1 MKITCNHRVSKHGLP
16 VILADDGS
24 VMSYPAG
31 LAECLYRLRWTRS
44 ELARASGY
52 KSARSIH
59 PFFQGL
65 KFPSAH
71 LLNVLAVALSEK
83 EN

>member
-1 MKITCNHRVSKHGLP
+1 MKITCNHRSSLLGVP
-16 VILADDGS
+16 VILDDSGQ
-24 VMSYPAG
+24 VMEYSEG
-31 LAECLYRLRWTRS
+31 LEEVMYRLRWSRS
-44 ELARASGY
+44 ELAVLSGY

-65 KFPSAH
+65 KVPSAQ